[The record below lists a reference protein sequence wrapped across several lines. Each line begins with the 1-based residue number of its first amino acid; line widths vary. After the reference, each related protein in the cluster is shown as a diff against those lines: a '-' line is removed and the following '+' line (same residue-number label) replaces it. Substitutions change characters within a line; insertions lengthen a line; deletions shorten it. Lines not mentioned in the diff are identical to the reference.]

1 MSREE
6 TTEIQLD
13 FSKIQAM
20 NLPVIPVVVQHATT
34 KDILILAYVNDTALA
49 ESIRTKIATFWST
62 SRNELWVKGK
72 TSGDTLALR
81 DILVNCEQNSLVFLV
96 EPTQAGVCHSKDA
109 SGQTRS
115 TCYYRQID
123 GEHLAF
129 LNR

>member
-81 DILVNCEQNSLVFLV
+81 DILVNCEQNSLAFLV

-109 SGQTRS
+109 TGQTRS
-115 TCYYRQID
+115 TCYYRRVD
-123 GEHLAF
+123 GEQLAF